1 MKMNTRRMGMVGEML
16 LSALVSTLAG
26 AALISVV
33 VLPVRAQTLS
43 AYHPLSDVDGE
54 HGLLHVKGEL
64 TDSPCRLTMDSMDQ
78 TIDLGTLASA
88 DLAYPGA
95 RSAPVRF
102 TLRLQDCLV
111 ASGHIRDTRSG
122 GTVFGVNHPVVSV
135 SFTAPADFSDPSL
148 MRLHGV
154 QGIALRMTDAR
165 NHDVRLGSRGVPK
178 LLTPG
183 DNQLAWTVVA
193 ERTPE
198 ALVPGP
204 FRATAD
210 FRLSY
215 D

>member
-102 TLRLQDCLV
+102 ILRLQDCLV

-154 QGIALRMTDAR
+154 QGIALRMTDVH
-165 NHDVRLGSRGVPK
+165 NHDVRLGSRGVPH

-183 DNQLAWTVVA
+183 DNQLGWTVVA

>member
-1 MKMNTRRMGMVGEML
+1 MKMNTQRVGMTGRMLM
-16 LSALVSTLAG
+16 SALASTLAG
-26 AALISVV
+26 AVLVSAV
-33 VLPVRAQTLS
+33 VLPVRAQVES
-43 AYHPLSDVDGE
+43 AYHPLSEVDGE

-95 RSAPVRF
+95 RSAPVHF

-111 ASGHIRDTRSG
+111 ASGHIRDARSG
-122 GTVFGVNHPVVSV
+122 GTVYGVNHPVVSV

-148 MRLHGV
+148 MKLHGV
-154 QGIALRMTDAR
+154 QGIALRMTDSR
-165 NHDVRLGSRGVPK
+165 NHDVRVGSRGVPQ

-183 DNQLAWTVVA
+183 DNQLGWTVVA

-198 ALVPGP
+198 AIVPGP